1 MLDDLSLIVVV
12 VHFVDFYY
20 LIKLKWVVFQRQFLK
35 RLVILAVH
43 LLMMSVAIYLRP
55 MDRDQGLMEAR
66 DWQDYTRFGFEM
78 GTIAGVLSY
87 VVVQQGGEIKNQGF
101 FSFLKQLV
109 SQHQH
114 TRVISKVV
122 SCTIFLNPSAT
133 REQFGSLTE
142 FWFECIMAAHN
153 NLYSCAFNI
162 LPVTLQP
169 QWRPTANCVVVLF
182 VF

>member
-1 MLDDLSLIVVV
+1 
-12 VHFVDFYY
+12 
-20 LIKLKWVVFQRQFLK
+20 
-35 RLVILAVH
+35 
-43 LLMMSVAIYLRP
+43 MSVAIYLRP

-114 TRVISKVV
+114 IYLKSSKLH
-122 SCTIFLNPSAT
+122 CFLYPCGGL
-133 REQFGSLTE
+133 EQ
-142 FWFECIMAAHN
+142 
-153 NLYSCAFNI
+153 
-162 LPVTLQP
+162 
-169 QWRPTANCVVVLF
+169 
-182 VF
+182 